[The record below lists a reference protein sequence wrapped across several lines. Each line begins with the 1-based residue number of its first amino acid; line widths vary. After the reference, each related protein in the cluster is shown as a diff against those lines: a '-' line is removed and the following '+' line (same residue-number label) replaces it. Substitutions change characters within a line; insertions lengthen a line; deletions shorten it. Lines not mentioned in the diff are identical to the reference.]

1 MFSKTR
7 KKHVSAKELN
17 ISGDLRHIAFIMDGN
32 GRWAKKRGMP
42 RTYGHS
48 VGAKVF
54 KKIIEYCGDSGIKA
68 VTVYAFS
75 TENWKRPKEEVDTI
89 LSLFTDYLSDAEKS
103 WKEKNI
109 QVHFLG
115 SKDVFPQEVKERMI
129 KLENDSS
136 DREKILNIAV
146 NYGGRDDVVHAVN
159 ELIAEG
165 KTNITEDDIT
175 SHLYTK
181 ASPPPDLIV
190 RTGAEI
196 RLSNF
201 LLWDSAYSELYFTS
215 TLWPDF
221 DEKCV
226 DECVKEFYGRKRRFG
241 GV

>member
-1 MFSKTR
+1 MFGRTR
-7 KKHVSAKELN
+7 KKHITAKELN
-17 ISGDLRHIAFIMDGN
+17 AGGELRHIAFIMDGN

-54 KKIIEYCGDSGIKA
+54 KKIIEYCGDAGIKA

-89 LSLFTDYLSDAEKS
+89 LSLFTDYLSDAEQS

-115 SKDVFPQEVKERMI
+115 SKDVFPSEIKERMI
-129 KLENDSS
+129 KLENDSC

-146 NYGGRDDVVHAVN
+146 NYGGRDDIVHAVN

-165 KTNITEDDIT
+165 RTEVSEDDIT

-226 DECVKEFYGRKRRFG
+226 DLCVKEFYGRKRRYG

>member
-1 MFSKTR
+1 MFGKAR
-7 KKHVSAKELN
+7 KKLISGKELN
-17 ISGDLRHIAFIMDGN
+17 ASGELCHIAFIMDGN

-54 KKIIEYCGDSGIKA
+54 KKIIEYCGDCGIKA

-89 LSLFTDYLSDAEKS
+89 LSLFTDYLADAEKS

-115 SKDVFPQEVKERMI
+115 SKDVFPSEVKDRMI

-146 NYGGRDDVVHAVN
+146 NYGGRDDIVHAVN

-165 KTNITEDDIT
+165 KTEITENDIT

-226 DECVKEFYGRKRRFG
+226 DECVREFYGRKRRYG

>member
-165 KTNITEDDIT
+165 KTHITEDDIT

-181 ASPPPDLIV
+181 SSPPPDLIV

>member
-1 MFSKTR
+1 MFFKFG
-7 KKHVSAKELN
+7 KKHITAKELN
-17 ISGDLRHIAFIMDGN
+17 SSGDLRHIAFIMDGN

-89 LSLFTDYLSDAEKS
+89 LSLFTDYLSDAEQS

-115 SKDVFPQEVKERMI
+115 SKDVFPAEVKERMI
-129 KLENDSS
+129 KLEQDSS
-136 DREKILNIAV
+136 DRDKILNIAV
-146 NYGGRDDVVHAVN
+146 NYGGRDDIVHAVN
-159 ELIAEG
+159 ELIVEG
-165 KTNITEDDIT
+165 KTSITEDDIT
-175 SHLYTK
+175 SRLYTK
-181 ASPPPDLIV
+181 DSPPPDLIV

-226 DECVKEFYGRKRRFG
+226 DECVKEFYGRKRRYG

>member
-1 MFSKTR
+1 MFGKNKIPKAVETNKDKR
-7 KKHVSAKELN
+7 LQ
-17 ISGDLRHIAFIMDGN
+17 HIAFIMDGN

-89 LSLFTDYLSDAEKS
+89 LSLFVDYLADAEQS
-103 WKEKNI
+103 WKERNI

-115 SKDVFPQEVKERMI
+115 DKSVFPPEIAERMV
-129 KLENDSS
+129 KLENDSF

-146 NYGGRDDVVHAVN
+146 NYGGRDDIVHAVN
-159 ELIAEG
+159 ALIKEG
-165 KTNITEDDIT
+165 RTEITEDDIT

-181 ASPPPDLIV
+181 DSPAPDLIV
-190 RTGAEI
+190 RTGAET

-221 DEKCV
+221 DEKSV
-226 DECVKEFYGRKRRFG
+226 DECVYEFYKRKRRFG

>member
-1 MFSKTR
+1 MFGKR
-7 KKHVSAKELN
+7 KNKELTAAEIN
-17 ISGDLRHIAFIMDGN
+17 ASGELKHIAFIMDGN

-42 RTYGHS
+42 RTYGHT

-54 KKIIEYCGDSGIKA
+54 KNIIEYCGASGIKA

-89 LSLFTDYLSDAEKS
+89 LSLFTDYLADAELS
-103 WKEKNI
+103 WREKDI

-115 SKDVFPQEVKERMI
+115 SKDVFPPEIKERMM
-129 KLENDSS
+129 KLEQDSA
-136 DREKILNIAV
+136 DRSQILNIAV
-146 NYGGRDDVVHAVN
+146 NYGGRDDIVHAVN

-165 KTNITEDDIT
+165 KTKIIEDDIT

-181 ASPPPDLIV
+181 NSPPPDLIV
-190 RTGAEI
+190 RTGNEV

-201 LLWDSAYSELYFTS
+201 LMWDSAYSELYFTA

-226 DECVKEFYGRKRRFG
+226 DECVREFYGRKRRYG

>member
-1 MFSKTR
+1 MFGKLR
-7 KKHVSAKELN
+7 KKEIGAKELN
-17 ISGDLRHIAFIMDGN
+17 SSGALKHIAFIMDGN

-54 KKIIEYCGDSGIKA
+54 KKIIEYCGSVGIKA

-89 LSLFTDYLSDAEKS
+89 LSLFIDYLSDAEQS
-103 WKEKNI
+103 WREKNI

-115 SKDVFPQEVKERMI
+115 SKDVFPSEVRERMI
-129 KLENDSS
+129 KLENDSC
-136 DREKILNIAV
+136 DREQILNIAV
-146 NYGGRDDVVHAVN
+146 NYGGRDDIVHAVN
-159 ELIAEG
+159 ELILEG
-165 KTNITEDDIT
+165 KTEITEDDIT

-190 RTGAEI
+190 RTGAET

>member
-1 MFSKTR
+1 MFGMAR
-7 KKHVSAKELN
+7 KKHITAKELN
-17 ISGDLRHIAFIMDGN
+17 VGGELRHIAFIMDGN

-54 KKIIEYCGDSGIKA
+54 KKIIEYCGDAGIKA

-89 LSLFTDYLSDAEKS
+89 LSLFTDYLSDAEQS

-115 SKDVFPQEVKERMI
+115 SKDVFPSEIKERMI
-129 KLENDSS
+129 KLENDSC

-146 NYGGRDDVVHAVN
+146 NYGGRDDIVHAVN

-165 KTNITEDDIT
+165 RTEVSEDDIT

-226 DECVKEFYGRKRRFG
+226 DLCVKEFYGRKRRYG